1 MKFSTKKLGKS
12 LAALAAVS
20 LLTSSI
26 ALAQEKTYKIGAAVY
41 GLKGQ
46 YMQNWVRELK
56 QHPAVKDGTVQLTV
70 FDGNYDALTQ
80 NNQIETMVTQRYDA
94 IIFVPIDTKAGI
106 GAVARA
112 QENDVPVIASNTK
125 VASANVPFIGNDD
138 VEGGRLQTKV
148 MVDKLQGKGNVVII
162 QGPIGQSAQIDR
174 ERGEMEIIKKNP
186 GIKIIEIKTANWSR
200 AEALS
205 LTEDWLNA
213 HPNGGISGI
222 IAQNDDMA
230 LGALQAVK
238 ARGLTPAEVPVTSID
253 GMPDAIQAAKKGEVT
268 TFLQDAQAQSQG
280 ALDMALR
287 TLVGKDYKP
296 QSMIW
301 ERYAKDVAWGDGTDK
316 AYILPWVP
324 VTSSNADALYM
335 QVTGTK

>member
-1 MKFSTKKLGKS
+1 MKSGKTV
-12 LAALAAVS
+12 LALLAVS
-20 LLTSSI
+20 LLASSVSF
-26 ALAQEKTYKIGAAVY
+26 AQGKTYKIGAAVY

-46 YMQNWVRELK
+46 FMQNWVRELK
-56 QHPAVKDGTVQLTV
+56 EHPAVKDGTVQLTV

-80 NNQIETMVTQRYDA
+80 NNQIETMVTQHYDA
-94 IIFVPIDTKAGI
+94 IIFVPIDTKAGV
-106 GAVARA
+106 ATVARA
-112 QENDVPVIASNTK
+112 QENDVPVIASNTR
-125 VASANVPFIGNDD
+125 VASANVPYIGNDD
-138 VEGGRLQTKV
+138 VEGGRLQAQA
-148 MVDKLQGKGNVVII
+148 MVDKLKGKGNVVII

-174 ERGEMEIIKKNP
+174 QKGEIEVLLKNP
-186 GIKIIEIKTANWSR
+186 GIKVIEMKTANWSR

-238 ARGLTPAEVPVTSID
+238 SRGLSPNDVPITAID
-253 GMPDAIQAAKKGEVT
+253 GMPDAIQAAKKDEVT

-287 TLVGKDYKP
+287 TLAGKDYKP
-296 QSMIW
+296 QSVIW
-301 ERYAKDVAWGDGTDK
+301 QRYAKDLKWGDGTDK
-316 AYILPWVP
+316 TYILPWVP
-324 VTSSNADALYM
+324 VTNANADALYL
-335 QVTGTK
+335 QVSGTAK